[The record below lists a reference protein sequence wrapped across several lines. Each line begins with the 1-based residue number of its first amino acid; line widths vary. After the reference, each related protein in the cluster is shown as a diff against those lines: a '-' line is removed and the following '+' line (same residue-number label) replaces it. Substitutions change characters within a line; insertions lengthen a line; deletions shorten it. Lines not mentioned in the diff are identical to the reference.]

1 MVFRN
6 GKTLAG
12 SYKKIGRNWLH
23 ACKEY
28 DVVRSE

>member
-12 SYKKIGRNWLH
+12 PYTDIGGNWLH